1 MPEHLLESELFGH
14 VKGAFTGAVHDHK
27 GLFQA
32 ADKGTLLLDEIGDMP
47 LPLQVKL
54 LRVLQEK
61 QVRPVG
67 STRTVDVDVRI
78 ISATH
83 RAVEAEMSQGR
94 FREDLYYRLN
104 VVSLRLPSLAERR
117 EDVEPLAIHF
127 LAELA
132 KKYGKTFRSIA
143 PDAMEMLIRAA
154 WPGNVRQL
162 CNVVEQAVA
171 LCNAEL
177 VPAPLVRQAM
187 NEQQGEFTSFEE
199 ARTQF
204 ERDYLVRLLK
214 ITAGNV
220 SHAAK
225 LARRNRTELYRL
237 LHRHELAP
245 SLFKPT

>member
-1 MPEHLLESELFGH
+1 
-14 VKGAFTGAVHDHK
+14 
-27 GLFQA
+27 
-32 ADKGTLLLDEIGDMP
+32 
-47 LPLQVKL
+47 
-54 LRVLQEK
+54 
-61 QVRPVG
+61 
-67 STRTVDVDVRI
+67 
-78 ISATH
+78 
-83 RAVEAEMSQGR
+83 MSQGR

-104 VVSLRLPSLAERR
+104 VVALRLPSLAERR
-117 EDVEPLAIHF
+117 EDVAPLAIHF

-132 KKYGKTFRSIA
+132 KKYGKTVRSIA
-143 PDAMEMLIRAA
+143 TDAVEMLISAA

-162 CNVVEQAVA
+162 YNVIEQSVA

-177 VPAPLVRQAM
+177 VPAALVRQAM
-187 NEQQGEFTSFEE
+187 HEKRSEFASFEE

-237 LHRHELAP
+237 LHRHALAP
-245 SLFKPT
+245 SLFKPS